1 MYFLFKTR
9 LFYCFILLVSASCAY
24 GQVTYFADI
33 LGNGFRQATI
43 VQPSDYEGSVTCT
56 IIRKQTAEPSKK
68 AVLYVHGFND
78 YFFQEEMAERFI
90 KEGYNFYAVDL
101 RKYGRSYLA
110 NQKFNNVRDLSEYF
124 ADIDT
129 VLNII
134 KSEGS
139 DKILLSGHSLGGLTI
154 SLYAAAKNGN
164 EMFDAILLNSP
175 FFDLDV
181 KSALKKTALP
191 VIVKRAEK
199 HPETAM
205 SVGITDLYGESLHKD
220 AHGEWTYNLGW
231 KPHIVPPVNFGWIRA
246 VYQGQEKLAQ
256 GLQINKPVLVL
267 HAAKSIDEKKWSDI
281 MFTGDAV
288 LNVAEVAKQAQNIVG
303 QYSIQAI
310 PGGMHDLILSRKPV
324 REEVYST
331 IFNWAKRNVK

>member
-1 MYFLFKTR
+1 MYFFSKNIFIFAL
-9 LFYCFILLVSASCAY
+9 ILLGCGSAN
-24 GQVTYFADI
+24 GQVTYYADI
-33 LGNGFRQATI
+33 LGHGFRQATI

-56 IIRKQTAEPSKK
+56 IIKKQTPEKSNK

-78 YFFQEEMAERFI
+78 YFFQEEMAERYI

-101 RKYGRSYLA
+101 RKYGRSFLA

-129 VLNII
+129 VLHIM

-139 DKILLSGHSLGGLTI
+139 DKILLSGHSLGGLTV
-154 SLYAAAKNGN
+154 SLYAAARNGN
-164 EMFDAILLNSP
+164 ELFEAILLNSP
-175 FFDLDV
+175 MFDLNA
-181 KSALKKTALP
+181 SGLKKTALP

-199 HPETAM
+199 HPETAI
-205 SVGITDLYGESLHKD
+205 SAGISELYGESLHKD
-220 AHGEWTYNLGW
+220 AYGEWSYNLGW

-246 VYQGQEKLAQ
+246 VHLGQSKLSQ
-256 GLQINKPVLVL
+256 GLQIDKPVLVL
-267 HAAKSIDEKKWSDI
+267 HAVKSIDEKKWSDTF
-281 MFTGDAV
+281 FTGDAV
-288 LNVAEVAKQAQNIVG
+288 LNVQEIARQAQNIVG

-324 REEVYST
+324 REEVYTT
-331 IFNWAKRNVK
+331 IFDWAKRNVK